1 VSPKKPPPRKGS
13 GGKQP
18 PRSFPVMWIVIGV
31 IVVLGV
37 VAIAVAAS
45 SGNDSATS
53 AKGVKQFGTP
63 TITGKALPQFDQTV
77 DDPAVGLQAPVVHG
91 QNFRGQPQSIEPNG
105 KARFIIFLAH
115 WCPHCNREAPK
126 LADDIRTRGVPDN
139 VDLTIVPTGSNST
152 APNWPPSQWV
162 KDIGLGTV
170 QTVVDDQ
177 QQRIAA
183 AYGLTSY
190 PFMVML
196 DAQGKVVARRAG
208 EQEDGFFAQAFSQLA
223 AGQTITAGAS

>member
-1 VSPKKPPPRKGS
+1 
-13 GGKQP
+13 
-18 PRSFPVMWIVIGV
+18 MWIAIGV
-31 IVVLGV
+31 IVILGV
-37 VAIAVAAS
+37 VAIALAAS
-45 SGNDSATS
+45 GGGGSSTS

-63 TITGKALPQFDQTV
+63 TITGKSLPQFDQTL
-77 DDPAVGLQAPVVHG
+77 DDPAVGKQAPDVKG
-91 QNFRGQPQSIEPNG
+91 QNFRSQPEEIAPNG
-105 KARFIIFLAH
+105 KARFIAFLAH

-126 LADDIRTRGVPDN
+126 LADFLRTTGLPAN
-139 VDLTIVPTGSNST
+139 VDLTIVPTGSNSQ

-162 KDIGLGTV
+162 KTMGLGNV

-177 QQRIAA
+177 QQSIAA

-208 EQEDGFFAQAFSQLA
+208 EQADGFFDQAFSQLA
-223 AGQTITAGAS
+223 AGRTITAGATS